1 MAEKGGFDPYEHRS
15 VEKPISDLGAFFSLL
30 KCVVGTGVLAIPLSF
45 NYAGMI
51 NGVVLLVLCCFM
63 LIHGMQM
70 LIICMIECS
79 RRLQI
84 GYATY
89 PVAMEYSFNQGPKF
103 FKYLAKAGGY
113 LVDGV
118 LALSQAGVCVVYN
131 VFVAATFKQLVD
143 FYWGT
148 ADMRIYIAVV
158 GICLI
163 PPFLIRRLK
172 YLVPF
177 NILASILIY
186 IGFSMLMYYLFIGL
200 PPITDRDI
208 VFGHIEKL
216 PLFFGIALFS
226 ITSVGVMLAI
236 EAEMAK
242 PRHYLGW
249 FGVLDRAVLLVII
262 SYVAFGIMGYW
273 RYGEELYGSIS
284 LNIPTDEVLSQV
296 AKAFIAM
303 AIYLTYPLAGFVIID
318 IIMNHFWNKSGELKN
333 AVLKESILRV
343 CTVLLICITG
353 IIAPKLGPLLSL
365 VGALT
370 ISLLNLVFPALIEI
384 CLYYPPEYNYG
395 KLKWKLVKDIFYVI
409 IGILILVQ
417 GTIFS
422 IMDMISEWGGDE
434 TTTEG
439 TTATTVK
446 VTTTTGGMDTAPE
459 LASPEAPGLIFF

>member
-1 MAEKGGFDPYEHRS
+1 MADKGGFDPYENRN
-15 VEKPISDLGAFFSLL
+15 VAQPISDFGAFFSLL

-51 NGVVLLVLCCFM
+51 NGVVLLVLVCFM

-70 LIICMIECS
+70 LIICMVECS
-79 RRLQI
+79 RRMQI
-84 GYATY
+84 GYATF

-103 FKYLAKAGGY
+103 FRYIAKAGGY
-113 LVDGV
+113 IVDGV
-118 LALSQAGVCVVYN
+118 LAFSQFGVCVVYN
-131 VFVAATFKQLVD
+131 VFVAATFKQLID
-143 FYWGT
+143 FYWGE
-148 ADMRIYIAVV
+148 ADLRMYIALVAV
-158 GICLI
+158 CLI
-163 PPFLIRRLK
+163 PTFQIRKLK

-186 IGFSMLMYYLFIGL
+186 IGFIMLMYYLFVDL
-200 PPITDRDI
+200 PPLSERNI

-242 PRHYLGW
+242 PRHYIGW
-249 FGVLDRAVLLVII
+249 FGVLDRAILLVII
-262 SYVAFGIMGYW
+262 SYVSFGIMGYW
-273 RYGEELYGSIS
+273 RYGDELHGSIS

-296 AKAFIAM
+296 AKTFIAM
-303 AIYLTYPLAGFVIID
+303 AIFFTYPLAGFVIID

-333 AVLKESILRV
+333 PGLKEGMVRLCTLILV
-343 CTVLLICITG
+343 GITG
-353 IIAPKLGPLLSL
+353 IIAPNLGPLLSL

-409 IGILILVQ
+409 VGILILVQ

-422 IMDMISEWGGDE
+422 IKDMISEWGGDD
-434 TTTEG
+434 TTTAG
-439 TTATTVK
+439 TKTTMEATTMAAVK
-446 VTTTTGGMDTAPE
+446 TTVFRPA
-459 LASPEAPGLIFF
+459 APEAPGYRFF